1 MGYSLDATDK
11 DCYPDTTVLIN
22 KLGITD
28 EAVLKDNESFIT
40 STIAAELICQPLK
53 REFDFDD
60 YKAIHYE
67 LFSELYEWAGMVRT
81 INLSKTTTVF
91 AAPEQIE
98 KLGTMIFDRLKKMNY
113 FNGLSKS
120 EYVMEI
126 ANLYSTLN
134 MLHPFRE
141 GNGRAQ
147 RIFFMQ
153 LIQNNGYN
161 IDYSELNSDFL
172 MISSIQA
179 ASGVMDNLISFFD
192 DNIH

>member
-1 MGYSLDATDK
+1 MGYSLGATDK

-126 ANLYSTLN
+126 ADLYSTLN

-161 IDYSELNSDFL
+161 IDYSELNSNFL

>member
-126 ANLYSTLN
+126 ADLYSTLN

-141 GNGRAQ
+141 GNGRVQ

-161 IDYSELNSDFL
+161 IDYSELNSNFL

>member
-11 DCYPDTTVLIN
+11 DCYLDTTVLIN

-126 ANLYSTLN
+126 ADLYSTLN

-161 IDYSELNSDFL
+161 IDYSELNSNFL

>member
-1 MGYSLDATDK
+1 M
-11 DCYPDTTVLIN
+11 
-22 KLGITD
+22 
-28 EAVLKDNESFIT
+28 LKDNESFIT

-126 ANLYSTLN
+126 ADLYSTLN

>member
-1 MGYSLDATDK
+1 MGYSLDATDN

-126 ANLYSTLN
+126 ADLYSTLN

-161 IDYSELNSDFL
+161 IDYSELNSNFL

>member
-1 MGYSLDATDK
+1 
-11 DCYPDTTVLIN
+11 
-22 KLGITD
+22 
-28 EAVLKDNESFIT
+28 
-40 STIAAELICQPLK
+40 
-53 REFDFDD
+53 
-60 YKAIHYE
+60 
-67 LFSELYEWAGMVRT
+67 
-81 INLSKTTTVF
+81 
-91 AAPEQIE
+91 
-98 KLGTMIFDRLKKMNY
+98 
-113 FNGLSKS
+113 
-120 EYVMEI
+120 MEI
-126 ANLYSTLN
+126 ADLYSTLN

>member
-98 KLGTMIFDRLKKMNY
+98 KLGTMIFDRLKKMDY

-126 ANLYSTLN
+126 ADLYSTLN

-141 GNGRAQ
+141 ENGRAQ

-161 IDYSELNSDFL
+161 IDYSELNSNFL